1 MDISDLEEGR
11 VFLDTNILLYAYTTT
26 RFSLSCERLLEKI
39 QAGDITGY
47 INATVLDEFFHK
59 ALLTELYVEKHL
71 SPREAI
77 AYIKKYP
84 EVLLNVST
92 PYVMAREILEQ
103 YNLTILETSDLL
115 GDTLLI
121 SQQYGLLFSDALH
134 AASARKYGIDYFAT
148 NDRDFDRVDFLTLA
162 RPSAEPIS

>member
-1 MDISDLEEGR
+1 MNIVDLEGGT

-26 RFSLSCERLLEKI
+26 RFSLSCERLLEKA
-39 QAGDITGY
+39 QAEDVTGY

-59 ALLTELYVEKHL
+59 ALLTELYMQKHL

-84 EVLLNVST
+84 EILLNLST
-92 PYVMAREILEQ
+92 PYSMAREILEG
-103 YNLTILETSDLL
+103 YNLTVLETSDLL
-115 GDTLLI
+115 ADTLLI

-134 AASARKYGIDYFAT
+134 AASARKHHIDYFAT
-148 NDRDFDRVDFLTLA
+148 NDRDFDRVGFLTLV
-162 RPSAEPIS
+162 RPSADPIS

>member
-1 MDISDLEEGR
+1 MNIADLEEGT

-59 ALLTELYVEKHL
+59 ALLTELYTEKHL

-84 EVLLNVST
+84 EILLDLNT
-92 PYVMAREILEQ
+92 PYIMAREILEE
-103 YNLTILETSDLL
+103 YNLTVLETSNLL
-115 GDTLLI
+115 DDTLLI

-134 AASARKYGIDYFAT
+134 AASARKHHIDYFAT